1 LLREVVSKISSL
13 CIRYDLAYLWGV
25 TGVGDTTQLGT
36 ADKYVSDE
44 NLRNDP
50 DLAAALPFL
59 YAYEISRNCS
69 KTKEDGCIS
78 IPSSATADNFRL
90 YIPLSHPIGFAE
102 RMYDNPIS
110 HVGPSATEIVMPV
123 HLHIKRKTP

>member
-1 LLREVVSKISSL
+1 LE
-13 CIRYDLAYLWGV
+13 YLWGV
-25 TGVGDTTQLGT
+25 TGVGDTAQVGT
-36 ADKYVSDE
+36 ADKYVSDDD
-44 NLRNDP
+44 LKDDS

-59 YAYEISRNCS
+59 YAFEISRNCS
-69 KTKEDGCIS
+69 ESEDFGCIT
-78 IPSSATADNFRL
+78 IPSAATADNFRL

-123 HLHIKRKTP
+123 HLHIKRKNTEE